1 MFDCRTVHHGPAKF
15 IHNINCDTLSCMTW
29 LYRIDQPRS
38 GVSFQDS
45 HWPQII
51 RHPLLHAFS
60 PAWGHLKILTW
71 GRKNWLSPYPM
82 FFQICCLWCKMCFL
96 GSFRIVVSVTQ
107 VAFYVNY
114 SFFSDLERLILDSKA
129 ELTPWFCCVITEGT
143 DHTTKDS
150 VMLQLL
156 PVPGGATQGTSRISG
171 VGNPGARPSAQ
182 PWLHFYHIRLTAH
195 IVDEIVYVFSA
206 PGPEPSLQPPLLVI
220 HPASTL

>member
-15 IHNINCDTLSCMTW
+15 IHNINCDTLSWVTW
-29 LYRIDQPRS
+29 LYRTDQAGS

-60 PAWGHLKILTW
+60 SAWGHLKILTC

-114 SFFSDLERLILDSKA
+114 SFFSGLERLILTQKLSWHPGSVVLSQR
-129 ELTPWFCCVITEGT
+129 ERITQQRTLWCC
-143 DHTTKDS
+143 S
-150 VMLQLL
+150 CCL
-156 PVPGGATQGTSRISG
+156 VPGGATQGTSRVSG

-182 PWLHFYHIRLTAH
+182 PWLHFYHIHLTAH
-195 IVDEIVYVFSA
+195 IVDEIVCVFSA
-206 PGPEPSLQPPLLVI
+206 PGPEPSLRPPLLVI